1 MSIQEL
7 SLRRWLLLPTM
18 VSSGLGLL
26 LICAGFF
33 YSDVHTFRKRKVD
46 DLRTVASVLE
56 ANAGPALA
64 FGDEN
69 TATNVLTAMLVRPDI
84 RMAALYQPDG
94 RVLAWY
100 LRQDLTGTILPPR
113 KPQPGLKWSK
123 ESLSL
128 ADPVNVGAKS
138 VGELYIEEGV
148 GDFHERMVSFAGTAA
163 IFGLVCAAIIY
174 FLSQRLGSVFV
185 QPIYDLADVARRVS
199 SGEGYVLRVPPL
211 LGKELRQ
218 LGVDFNTM
226 LEEIQRREAQLRDTH
241 NMLEE
246 RVTERTQELTAEVR
260 ERQQAQR
267 QLAEQSTSLQTLI
280 EACPM
285 GIVTENAGGLIEMS
299 NHAFQEM
306 FGYSQA
312 EMESLSIDR
321 LLASEEMKAEAA
333 EMTKNVL
340 SGNLAHKI
348 TRRKHRTGEM
358 IDVEAFGVPFVL
370 SGVLRGQVGM
380 YLDISERVKVQSAL
394 RDSEQLLRAGAEALR
409 QSEEMFRTLSAA
421 APVGI
426 FRVNAQKECVYVNEQ
441 WVEMTGVSR
450 EDALAGLWPRALHP
464 ADREETLRLWEEAV
478 SKAEEFVCSFRL
490 SGVNENVMWV
500 DLIARPFFGPDKMPQ
515 GYVGIVQDVTQ
526 REKTQERL
534 RDAAK
539 SAEAAS
545 RAKSEFLANM
555 SHEIRTPM
563 NGILGM
569 TELVLDTNLD
579 AQQRECL
586 TMAKSSADALLTLI
600 NDILDYSKIEAGKLE
615 IDVIEFE
622 LHDSLGETMKA
633 LSLKAHQK
641 GLELAYDIQP
651 DVPATLLG
659 DPGRLRQIIVNLV
672 GNAIKFTQN
681 GEVVVHVVVQSRTTE
696 STVLHFTVV
705 DTGIGIPAD
714 KQAAIFEAFTQADG
728 SMTRTYGGT
737 GLGLT
742 ISSRLVALMQGKIW
756 VESEMGKGSRFHFTA
771 RFGIQKSPTKTK
783 IHRDATILRD
793 MRVLVVDDNDT
804 NQQILLKM
812 LLSCHAAPLA
822 VHGGT
827 AAILALREAHTLGK
841 TFSLILLDA
850 HMPEMDGFALAES
863 IRANPD
869 WNTATIMMLTSGG
882 QYGDAKRCRELGV
895 AAYLTK
901 PIGQEELLNAILNAL
916 QPAPTEQISPPLVT
930 RHSLRESGTHLNI
943 LLAEDNAV
951 NQALAVR
958 LLEKRGYSVTVA
970 GNGKEALALLEK
982 DSFDLILM
990 DVQMPEMDGFAATA
1004 AIREKEKSSG
1014 AHLPIIAMTAHAMVG
1029 DRDRCLEAGMDDY
1042 ISKPIHPEL
1051 LAKLLKL
1058 HTTAVSKELL

>member
-1 MSIQEL
+1 
-7 SLRRWLLLPTM
+7 M

-100 LRQDLTGTILPPR
+100 LRQDLTGTVLPPR
-113 KPQPGLKWSK
+113 KPDLGLKWGNQ
-123 ESLSL
+123 SLSL
-128 ADPVNVGAKS
+128 AGPVNVGAKS
-138 VGELYIEEGV
+138 AGEIYIEEGV
-148 GDFHERMVSFAGTAA
+148 DDFRERVVSFAETTA

-174 FLSQRLGSVFV
+174 FLSQRLGAVFV

-199 SGEGYVLRVPPL
+199 SGEGYALRVAPL

-226 LEEIQRREAQLRDTH
+226 LEEIQRREAQLRDSR

-246 RVTERTQELTAEVR
+246 RVTERTQELTAEVG

-267 QLAEQSTSLQTLI
+267 QLAEQSTYLQTLI
-280 EACPM
+280 EACPL
-285 GIVTENAGGLIEMS
+285 GIVTENADGLIELS
-299 NHAFQEM
+299 NHAFREM

-312 EMESLSIDR
+312 EMESLSIDG

-333 EMTKNVL
+333 EMTKDVL
-340 SGNLAHKI
+340 NGNLVHKV
-348 TRRKHRTGEM
+348 TKRKHRTGEM

-380 YLDISERVKVQSAL
+380 YLDIGQRVKAQRAL
-394 RDSEQLLRAGAEALR
+394 RDSEELLRTGAEALR
-409 QSEEMFRTLSAA
+409 QSEEMFRTLSAT

-426 FRVNAQKECVYVNEQ
+426 FRINAQGNCVYVNER

-450 EDALAGLWPRALHP
+450 EDALAGLGYRTVHP
-464 ADREETLRLWEEAV
+464 EDREETLRLWNEAA
-478 SKAEEFVCSFRL
+478 SQGEEFVCSFRF
-490 SGVNENVMWV
+490 SGLNESVMWV
-500 DLIARPFFGPDKMPQ
+500 DLIARPFFGPDKIPQ

-526 REKTQERL
+526 REKTEERL

-539 SAEAAS
+539 AAEAAS

-579 AQQRECL
+579 PQQRECL

-615 IDVIEFE
+615 INVIEFE

-651 DVPATLLG
+651 DVPAVLLG

-681 GEVVVHVVVQSRTTE
+681 GEVIAHVNVQSRTAE
-696 STVLHFTVV
+696 SVMLHFTVV
-705 DTGIGIPAD
+705 DTGIGIPAN

-742 ISSRLVALMQGKIW
+742 ISSRLVELMQGKIW
-756 VESEMGKGSRFHFTA
+756 VESEIGKGSRFHFTA
-771 RFGIQKSPTKTK
+771 HFGIQPSPTKTK
-783 IHRDATILRD
+783 ILRDATILRG
-793 MRVLVVDDNDT
+793 MHVLVVDDNRT
-804 NQQILLKM
+804 NRQLLLRM
-812 LLSCHAAPLA
+812 LLNWGAAA
-822 VHGGT
+822 VAVPDGT
-827 AAILALREAHTLGK
+827 SALLELGEAQTLGK

-850 HMPEMDGFALAES
+850 QMPQMDGFALAES
-863 IRANPD
+863 IRANQD
-869 WNTATIMMLTSGG
+869 WNTATIMILSSAG
-882 QYGDAKRCRELGV
+882 QHGDAKRCLEFRI

-901 PIGQEELLNAILNAL
+901 PVGQEELLDAILNAL
-916 QPAPTEQISPPLVT
+916 GPAPAGHIPPPLVT
-930 RHSLRESGTHLNI
+930 RHSLRESGARLNI
-943 LLAEDNAV
+943 LLAEDNVV

-958 LLEKRGYSVTVA
+958 LLQKRGHSVTVA

-982 DSFDLILM
+982 DSFDLVLM

-1014 AHLPIIAMTAHAMVG
+1014 THLPIIAMTAHAMVG

-1042 ISKPIHPEL
+1042 ISKPIRPEQ
-1051 LAKLLKL
+1051 LAKLLEL
-1058 HTTAVSKELL
+1058 HTTAVSKELP